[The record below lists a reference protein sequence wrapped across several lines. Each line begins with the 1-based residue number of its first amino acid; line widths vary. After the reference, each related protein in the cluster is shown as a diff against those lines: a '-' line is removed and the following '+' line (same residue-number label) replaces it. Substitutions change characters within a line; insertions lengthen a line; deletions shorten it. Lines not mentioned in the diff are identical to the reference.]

1 MGIRM
6 TDGLA
11 VPPSP
16 GSEGNSNSRT
26 PKTPA
31 ELRAA
36 IEAGEL
42 AGEIVYDGEAKREL
56 EKRRMALIRAG
67 EITGSRLHQAAT
79 DIESRVFDP
88 SSRDTIQMK
97 HQLMQTALAM
107 HVVAD
112 WLKTTDH
119 PEAK

>member
-1 MGIRM
+1 MI
-6 TDGLA
+6 DGLA

-36 IEAGEL
+36 IESGEL
-42 AGEIVYDGEAKREL
+42 AGDIVYEGEAAKEL
-56 EKRRMALIRAG
+56 EKRRLALIRAG

-79 DIESRVFDP
+79 DIEARVFDP
-88 SSRDTIQMK
+88 ASRDNIQMK

-112 WLKTTDH
+112 WLRTTDH
-119 PEAK
+119 PEQK